1 MSSKKD
7 IALTVA
13 VFSAFTEGLQ
23 LFASFAIL
31 LNFPRHNKMKGMGQI
46 VTWSVR
52 DETLHC
58 NSMIRLFKEF
68 INENPE
74 IWTPDFKKE
83 LYQACRTIIEHEDAF
98 IDLAFQM
105 GPMEGLTG
113 QEVKD
118 YIRFI
123 ANRRLT
129 QLGLEPIYDIQK
141 NPLTWLDDMLNG
153 VEHMNFFEGR
163 ATEYSKASTQGTW
176 VEAFS

>member
-1 MSSKKD
+1 MCIRD
-7 IALTVA
+7 R
-13 VFSAFTEGLQ
+13 FSAFTEGLQ

-74 IWTPDFKKE
+74 IWTPELKKE
-83 LYQACRTIIEHEDAF
+83 LYNACRTIIEHEDAF

-105 GPMEGLTG
+105 GPMEGLKA

-123 ANRRLT
+123 GNRRLT
-129 QLGLEPIYDIQK
+129 QLGLEPIYDIAK